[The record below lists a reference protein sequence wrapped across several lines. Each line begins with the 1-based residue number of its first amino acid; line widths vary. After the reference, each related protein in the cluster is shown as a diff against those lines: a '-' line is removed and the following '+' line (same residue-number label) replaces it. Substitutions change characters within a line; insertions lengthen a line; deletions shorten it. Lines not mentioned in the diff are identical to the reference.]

1 MISKLRHRRKNRL
14 ALIAASLA
22 LTPAVAAWAG
32 VDSQI
37 TAGIVLPDRTTDRV
51 GDRTPDRSLA
61 DIVTLKSGLDALS
74 QGRAAVARKIR
85 DSFPRTSLEHRI
97 LAWAIAMRGG
107 YDVPSADIASASAML
122 TNWPGAKTLRRNS
135 ERAIFREK
143 PEPKEAIAAFKG
155 STPETLEG
163 VLLLARSHA
172 ALGEVSET
180 RAALSAFWRNEKLEP
195 QEEQRIIKEFGA
207 IIPAAD
213 YRARMERMLYAE
225 RINSAD
231 RIAKLAEA
239 EELAKAWTA
248 VIRGAKN
255 APALLKA
262 VPVAQRGAGYAY
274 AEAKLLRRNK
284 KFSEAAEVMLK
295 APTDPA
301 SVIDADAW
309 WLERRVLS
317 RELADRG
324 DMKTAYKIAAAHAA
338 ESPVNLADAEFH
350 AGWYAFRGLNDAKAG
365 ARHFARIA
373 EVADGAISLA
383 RGYYWLGRA
392 AEAGAPGDPK
402 AYYRKAAV
410 YGTTFYG
417 QLAAEHI
424 GSAALNVDY
433 PAPSGGDKNIFER
446 REAIHAIRRLQQ
458 CGYNLHA
465 DILYKELA
473 AKIINAREIALLAAM
488 AEKRGS
494 HDLALKIGKIA
505 TARGIDAGAVSH
517 PVGAIPASADISDAG
532 EALAYAIARQES
544 EFNVGAVSHAGARGL
559 LQLLPTTAKEVA
571 KKAGLTYSKDRLTTD
586 AGYNATLG
594 SVFLGE
600 QLGRFDGS
608 YVLTFA
614 GYNAGPGRAREWIK
628 RYGDPRGKDVNAVVD
643 WIEKIPFAETRAY
656 VQRVMENYQVYK
668 MRLSGTFDI
677 EGDLVKGR

>member
-14 ALIAASLA
+14 ALIAVSLA
-22 LTPAVAAWAG
+22 LTPAAAAWAG

-324 DMKTAYKIAAAHAA
+324 DMNALIGTA
-338 ESPVNLADAEFH
+338 V
-350 AGWYAFRGLNDAKAG
+350 
-365 ARHFARIA
+365 
-373 EVADGAISLA
+373 
-383 RGYYWLGRA
+383 
-392 AEAGAPGDPK
+392 
-402 AYYRKAAV
+402 
-410 YGTTFYG
+410 
-417 QLAAEHI
+417 
-424 GSAALNVDY
+424 
-433 PAPSGGDKNIFER
+433 R
-446 REAIHAIRRLQQ
+446 R
-458 CGYNLHA
+458 
-465 DILYKELA
+465 
-473 AKIINAREIALLAAM
+473 
-488 AEKRGS
+488 
-494 HDLALKIGKIA
+494 
-505 TARGIDAGAVSH
+505 
-517 PVGAIPASADISDAG
+517 
-532 EALAYAIARQES
+532 
-544 EFNVGAVSHAGARGL
+544 
-559 LQLLPTTAKEVA
+559 VA
-571 KKAGLTYSKDRLTTD
+571 KSPLAKHS
-586 AGYNATLG
+586 
-594 SVFLGE
+594 
-600 QLGRFDGS
+600 
-608 YVLTFA
+608 
-614 GYNAGPGRAREWIK
+614 
-628 RYGDPRGKDVNAVVD
+628 
-643 WIEKIPFAETRAY
+643 
-656 VQRVMENYQVYK
+656 
-668 MRLSGTFDI
+668 
-677 EGDLVKGR
+677 